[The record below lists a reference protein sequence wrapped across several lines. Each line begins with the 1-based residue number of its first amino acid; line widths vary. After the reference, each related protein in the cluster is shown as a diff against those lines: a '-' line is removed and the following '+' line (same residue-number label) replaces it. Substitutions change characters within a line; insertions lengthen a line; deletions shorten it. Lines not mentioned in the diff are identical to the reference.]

1 MSLFKHRK
9 PGSAASMGINGFALI
24 IKPAPNPKHEIRNP
38 KWFDKLTT
46 LSQVEGQYLMTKTQM
61 TETMLILT
69 T

>member
-1 MSLFKHRK
+1 
-9 PGSAASMGINGFALI
+9 MGINGFALI